1 VTRRLRALALACA
14 VLVALLYVF
23 FVRTELGQRID
34 DAALD
39 GRAELTANE
48 VQDADDLL
56 QTIDLSSVAL
66 LGGAIVVVGFVRGR
80 LSLAA
85 AAVIVL
91 LGANVAT
98 QLMKEVLA
106 RPDFVPSQA
115 QVGIGNSLPS
125 GHTTVAAS
133 IALAAVLVAPKRL
146 RGLVALV
153 GSLYAAAIGVA
164 VLTAGWHRPS
174 DAVAAFAMA
183 TGWAAVASLVVA
195 DRPKD
200 RAEIESESTV
210 VSPLLVTVGALGCAV
225 SFGVLV
231 IALTA
236 LRLDR
241 LDTINFGRAYTA
253 GTVAIVGTAFLLTG
267 VLLFALRPD
276 REPTTAAVP

>member
-1 VTRRLRALALACA
+1 MTRRLLALALACA
-14 VLVALLYVF
+14 VLVGLFYVF

-91 LGANVAT
+91 MGANVAT

-133 IALAAVLVAPKRL
+133 IALAAVLVAPKRI

-153 GSLYAAAIGVA
+153 GALYAAAIGVA

-210 VSPLLVTVGALGCAV
+210 VSPLLVTVGALGCAL

-253 GTVAIVGTAFLLTG
+253 ATIAIVGTAFLLTG

>member
-1 VTRRLRALALACA
+1 
-14 VLVALLYVF
+14 
-23 FVRTELGQRID
+23 
-34 DAALD
+34 
-39 GRAELTANE
+39 
-48 VQDADDLL
+48 
-56 QTIDLSSVAL
+56 
-66 LGGAIVVVGFVRGR
+66 
-80 LSLAA
+80 
-85 AAVIVL
+85 
-91 LGANVAT
+91 
-98 QLMKEVLA
+98 MKEVLT

-133 IALAAVLVAPKRL
+133 IALAAVLVAPKRF
-146 RGLVALV
+146 RGVVALV
-153 GSLYAAAIGVA
+153 GSFYAAAIGVA

-183 TGWAAVASLVVA
+183 TGWAAVASLVVVE
-195 DRPKD
+195 RPEG
-200 RAEIESESTV
+200 RAEIESQATV
-210 VSPLLVTVGALGCAV
+210 VSPLLVTVGALFCAL

-267 VLLFALRPD
+267 ALLFVLRPD